1 MGQGAFHLVK
11 TALGYNKNV
20 FCFYTVIWYFILTCQ
35 SDKTVGHAVSVLA
48 QLSHYSV
55 RKQNFLYR
63 QTIISVYFL
72 HKIFNLESVLKYD
85 LNIIFKILSKYNI
98 YLPINCKITFIFC
111 TYTHTLT
118 YTHIFIYI
126 YIYIYIP

>member
-11 TALGYNKNV
+11 TALGYKKKCILFLDSNLV
-20 FCFYTVIWYFILTCQ
+20 FYSDLQ

-72 HKIFNLESVLKYD
+72 HQDI
-85 LNIIFKILSKYNI
+85 
-98 YLPINCKITFIFC
+98 
-111 TYTHTLT
+111 
-118 YTHIFIYI
+118 
-126 YIYIYIP
+126 